1 MTKSI
6 TLNYTVAALVAAA
19 LVLFS
24 AAPAF
29 AAINSSYI
37 KIETKN
43 SGKITNVTSSKA
55 DTGDN
60 YAGGSYGGDGGNG
73 GDVEAEA
80 EAGDDYKSDASANG
94 NNGGALAGDG
104 GNGGNASFGG
114 TVKTGDATSVAD
126 TQNGLNSTE
135 VDLDV
140 KGDMNSTV
148 LKVEADNAEECG
160 CNEIKNDTKSRARTG
175 DNRAKGSYGGD
186 GGRGGEIEAEA
197 EADGDGDAEANG
209 NNGGAVAGNGGTG
222 GSGDAGGLVETGEAD
237 STSGTINLLN
247 TLLVRLSIL

>member
-1 MTKSI
+1 MPDVPEREIRKFTKIIIKQNTMTKSI

-60 YAGGSYGGDGGNG
+60 YAGGSYGG
-73 GDVEAEA
+73 
-80 EAGDDYKSDASANG
+80 
-94 NNGGALAGDG
+94 
-104 GNGGNASFGG
+104 NASFGG

-160 CNEIKNDTKSRARTG
+160 CNEIKN
-175 DNRAKGSYGGD
+175 
-186 GGRGGEIEAEA
+186 
-197 EADGDGDAEANG
+197 
-209 NNGGAVAGNGGTG
+209 
-222 GSGDAGGLVETGEAD
+222 
-237 STSGTINLLN
+237 
-247 TLLVRLSIL
+247 